1 MTVAAKTGTNRDLAL
16 YCRLFRW
23 ARPYWGHLAGLFLIS
38 LLATPLALLV
48 PLPLKIALDS
58 DLGGKPLPH
67 LLRPF
72 VPSGFRLSPSS
83 ALFVAVGLLIAVTIL
98 TQIQTLALS
107 LLKTYTG
114 EKLLLEFRSDIFRQM
129 QRLSLSYHETKGSAE
144 SLYNVQYDAA
154 AIQTMLADRL
164 IPLVGAGFTLLGML
178 IVTLKLDWQ
187 LTELGEFLPRT

>member
-1 MTVAAKTGTNRDLAL
+1 MVRTSPFVCFSIFFFFNDSAPTEIYTLSLHDAL
-16 YCRLFRW
+16 
-23 ARPYWGHLAGLFLIS
+23 PIS
-38 LLATPLALLV
+38 LLV

-58 DLGGKPLPH
+58 GLGGKPLPH

-98 TQIQTLALS
+98 TQIQTLALN

-129 QRLSLSYHETKGSAE
+129 
-144 SLYNVQYDAA
+144 
-154 AIQTMLADRL
+154 
-164 IPLVGAGFTLLGML
+164 
-178 IVTLKLDWQ
+178 
-187 LTELGEFLPRT
+187 